1 MVVPPLR
8 ALGLTLLLVVTR
20 PGARRDPEVRV
31 QEGMNPHHSAPGE
44 KRLSPKPAPLTTN
57 LLVHL
62 LLAPRIPILLP
73 EETQSAHRGPGIPET
88 HVATEALEEAGI
100 PEVSPDTKK
109 IGEESAPHLGKGA
122 AVAVIALQIV
132 MLGTVTT
139 VPAPLMVEEDN
150 YDREL
155 VF

>member
-1 MVVPPLR
+1 
-8 ALGLTLLLVVTR
+8 
-20 PGARRDPEVRV
+20 
-31 QEGMNPHHSAPGE
+31 MNPHPSAPGE
-44 KRLSPKPAPLTTN
+44 KRLSPNPAPPTSN
-57 LLVHL
+57 L
-62 LLAPRIPILLP
+62 LLAPRIPIQLL
-73 EETQSAHRGPGIPET
+73 EETQSAHKDPGSPGIL
-88 HVATEALEEAGI
+88 VATEALEEAGI
-100 PEVSPDTKK
+100 PEVSTDTMK

-139 VPAPLMVEEDN
+139 VPAPLLVEEDN